1 MPLLPFFPDNSQ
13 QQLTY
18 RELNSQANQLAH
30 YLQQLGV
37 GPDVLVAI
45 CMERSLEIAIAVLG
59 VLKAGAAYV
68 PLDPAYP
75 KERLTFMLADT
86 HSSSYTHAISLSL
99 WLARPSSPRRLLGR
113 KLARN
118 RQLAARK
125 TQLAAFLPTI

>member
-1 MPLLPFFPDNSQ
+1 NSK
-13 QQLTY
+13 
-18 RELNSQANQLAH
+18 ANQLAH

-86 HSSSYTHAISLSL
+86 QTPVILTQSHLVSGLPAHQ
-99 WLARPSSPRRLLGR
+99 AR
-113 KLARN
+113 A
-118 RQLAARK
+118 
-125 TQLAAFLPTI
+125 